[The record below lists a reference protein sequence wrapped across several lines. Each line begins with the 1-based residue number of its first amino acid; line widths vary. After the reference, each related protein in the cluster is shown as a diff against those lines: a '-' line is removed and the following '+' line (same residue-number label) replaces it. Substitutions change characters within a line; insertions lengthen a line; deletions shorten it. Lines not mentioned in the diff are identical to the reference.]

1 MTENESEGRGMG
13 GWSIELLSSS
23 CGPWREN
30 AHWGKDLRTK
40 PSVMLSLLVNKW
52 FHQWKNGANTSP
64 PPPVPASTNLN
75 NDTTT
80 EARVTLGPGAPSSDV
95 TADRWVMGTGDQLS
109 VSLPQTSPDR
119 SRVLGVMSSRRCLIK
134 MITSVKWDDN
144 TDFQVVSTPVQD
156 HPTARLSIYP
166 TWTVPGPAIIRY

>member
-1 MTENESEGRGMG
+1 MKQE
-13 GWSIELLSSS
+13 W
-23 CGPWREN
+23 WN
-30 AHWGKDLRTK
+30 ACPRTN
-40 PSVMLSLLVNKW
+40 P
-52 FHQWKNGANTSP
+52 
-64 PPPVPASTNLN
+64 N

-95 TADRWVMGTGDQLS
+95 TADRWAAEIGDQLWM
-109 VSLPQTSPDR
+109 SLPQTPPDR
-119 SRVLGVMSSRRCLIK
+119 SRVLGVMSSRRCLMK

-166 TWTVPGPAIIRY
+166 TWTVPGPAIIWY